1 MQPKIEFS
9 GFEGL
14 EDALIEL
21 EQFSGRTN
29 TGKNAVRRGMRNAMK
44 RLENKAK
51 ALAPVDRGDLRDS
64 IKTKNAKAR
73 RRRGS
78 VKFQRETG
86 ISMLTGPTV
95 IRGDN
100 YGYFQEFGTVH
111 AAPQP
116 FMRPAADSEGE
127 NVIAIVSDELRD
139 AIDKSLA
146 RARKKAAKAARDA

>member
-1 MQPKIEFS
+1 MQPKIASS
-9 GFEGL
+9 GFDGL

-44 RLENKAK
+44 RLEDKAK
-51 ALAPVDRGDLRDS
+51 ALAPVEEGDLRDS

-73 RRRGS
+73 RVRGS
-78 VKFQRETG
+78 ARYQRQTG
-86 ISMLTGPTV
+86 ISILTGPTTPT
-95 IRGDN
+95 GKH
-100 YGYFQEFGTVH
+100 GYFQEFGTVD
-111 AAPQP
+111 APPQP

-146 RARKKAAKAARDA
+146 RARKKAAKAARGA